1 MALQDSLLSEMSE
14 AQKEEV
20 AVEMSR
26 VSESDFDLWTAAM
39 KESGEQAKERR
50 RSAQQDVV
58 DLSSEEGDAP
68 APVGATLA
76 EVIKMGG
83 GRARAKLFVSEA
95 VSERVETGVV

>member
-1 MALQDSLLSEMSE
+1 MGELSGPNRFEGSAGAMASLDSLLSEMSE

-50 RSAQQDVV
+50 RSAQHDVV
-58 DLSSEEGDAP
+58 DL
-68 APVGATLA
+68 
-76 EVIKMGG
+76 
-83 GRARAKLFVSEA
+83 
-95 VSERVETGVV
+95 

>member
-1 MALQDSLLSEMSE
+1 MASLDSLLSEMSE

-39 KESGEQAKERR
+39 KESGEQAKQRR
-50 RSAQQDVV
+50 RSAEHDIV
-58 DLSSEEGDAP
+58 DLS
-68 APVGATLA
+68 